1 MKKSLILTSVLAV
14 LALSAC
20 EKTPAPEGFAT
31 PKDGEEVDVPFYGAT
46 LTYVLETNCRWQIS
60 AMSDLDVTPISGQA
74 GTTDLK
80 VVVSG
85 NLTDEEKT
93 EYFTVTLTN
102 DDGATAEFTVEFKV
116 PAPSLNYGGVDY
128 KVAYMPDG
136 NYWMAEN
143 LRYVPEG
150 MSISSDPS
158 DGSGLWYPYEVEE
171 KAATAL
177 TDDASVAEYGLL
189 YTPAVA
195 FGEEVDDTNYKNLE
209 GARGICPEGWHIPS
223 RSEWFA
229 LVGESNKADGED
241 SKPENDTN
249 APFFDAEAGYATV
262 VKADS
267 YGFNFTFAGSVIGG
281 KYNTVTVDET
291 KAPDHEEWYGANAMN
306 YVLASTGYTGSKPQM
321 FSLMSSFTKTFPEG
335 KLSVAYTNLDNGVQ
349 VRCVLD
355 RQ

>member
-31 PKDGEEVDVPFYGAT
+31 PKGGEEVDVPFYGAT

-158 DGSGLWYPYEVEE
+158 DGSGLWYPYQVAD

-177 TDDASVAEYGLL
+177 TDDASVAKYGLL

-195 FGEEVDDTNYKNLE
+195 FGEEVSEANYKNLE
-209 GARGICPEGWHIPS
+209 GAQGICPEGWHIPS

-241 SKPENDTN
+241 SKPENDTD

-262 VKADS
+262 VKADAC
-267 YGFNFTFAGSVIGG
+267 GFNFTFAGSVTGG
-281 KYNTVTVDET
+281 KYSTVTVDDT
-291 KAPDHEEWYGANAMN
+291 KTSHEEWYGANAMN

>member
-136 NYWMAEN
+136 NYWRWRRRPRRP
-143 LRYVPEG
+143 LPTTLPWQSTVCF
-150 MSISSDPS
+150 
-158 DGSGLWYPYEVEE
+158 
-171 KAATAL
+171 T
-177 TDDASVAEYGLL
+177 LL
-189 YTPAVA
+189 
-195 FGEEVDDTNYKNLE
+195 L
-209 GARGICPEGWHIPS
+209 
-223 RSEWFA
+223 
-229 LVGESNKADGED
+229 
-241 SKPENDTN
+241 
-249 APFFDAEAGYATV
+249 
-262 VKADS
+262 
-267 YGFNFTFAGSVIGG
+267 
-281 KYNTVTVDET
+281 
-291 KAPDHEEWYGANAMN
+291 
-306 YVLASTGYTGSKPQM
+306 
-321 FSLMSSFTKTFPEG
+321 
-335 KLSVAYTNLDNGVQ
+335 
-349 VRCVLD
+349 
-355 RQ
+355 